1 MIKGLHEFEAGGTLF
16 QATTLPSLFVIKIR
30 KALKA
35 RGHVRPVHIQGTLAR
50 KPRRNARQ
58 MNIQDT
64 SAHMVRRHRGHVG
77 NCI

>member
-1 MIKGLHEFEAGGTLF
+1 MIKGLNEFEGGGTLF
-16 QATTLPSLFVIKIR
+16 QATTPPSLFVIKIR

-35 RGHVRPVHIQGTLAR
+35 RGHVRPVHTQGTLAR

-64 SAHMVRRHRGHVG
+64 SARPHTGHVG